1 MQGLHVIVFCV
12 QDEEECVACK
22 EMLPR
27 SAFSTSRAFNHG
39 HCKVCNKKRL
49 AEVGLRREPIVP
61 PGLPEYECRVCY
73 GHFNPRR
80 MNKVG
85 RLAWL
90 TCNSCGR
97 AYKQHLKH
105 HHTIEPGCQFC
116 IDNFHH

>member
-1 MQGLHVIVFCV
+1 MGITAFRMDITDVGITCNCFCV

-27 SAFSTSRAFNHG
+27 SAFSTSRAFNRG

-61 PGLPEYECRVCY
+61 PGLSEYECRACF
-73 GHFNPRR
+73 GKFHPRN
-80 MNKVG
+80 MNKEG

-90 TCNSCGR
+90 TCNS
-97 AYKQHLKH
+97 
-105 HHTIEPGCQFC
+105 
-116 IDNFHH
+116 